1 VDIAVHGIGRHHS
14 QQPQNHQ
21 NHEDCHQHLMQP
33 PLVETGN
40 SLAKHSAFYINA
52 PAPGKQA
59 ILAVF
64 GKSCTTLPLGATRN
78 FFKTGNGKLPA

>member
-1 VDIAVHGIGRHHS
+1 
-14 QQPQNHQ
+14 
-21 NHEDCHQHLMQP
+21 MQP

-78 FFKTGNGKLPA
+78 FFKTGNGKLPAQKSSEEMCHELGSS